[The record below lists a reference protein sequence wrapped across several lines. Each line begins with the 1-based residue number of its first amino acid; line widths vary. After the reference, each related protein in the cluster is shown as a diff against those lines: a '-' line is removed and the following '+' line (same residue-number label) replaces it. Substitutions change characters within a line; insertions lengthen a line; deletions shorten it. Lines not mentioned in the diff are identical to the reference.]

1 MALGA
6 REKTFSGLSGI
17 GDLIVTCSS
26 RHSRNRYVGEEIG
39 KGRKIYEILANMN
52 MVAEGVKTAQAVY
65 QICLKHGVEM
75 PISKAVY
82 DVLYNDKDP
91 RESVTE
97 LMTRDLITE

>member
-1 MALGA
+1 MCG
-6 REKTFSGLSGI
+6 KIDPCFNGL
-17 GDLIVTCSS
+17 LHYRYPFFTIV
-26 RHSRNRYVGEEIG
+26 II
-39 KGRKIYEILANMN
+39 GRKIYEILANMN

>member
-1 MALGA
+1 
-6 REKTFSGLSGI
+6 
-17 GDLIVTCSS
+17 
-26 RHSRNRYVGEEIG
+26 
-39 KGRKIYEILANMN
+39 MN